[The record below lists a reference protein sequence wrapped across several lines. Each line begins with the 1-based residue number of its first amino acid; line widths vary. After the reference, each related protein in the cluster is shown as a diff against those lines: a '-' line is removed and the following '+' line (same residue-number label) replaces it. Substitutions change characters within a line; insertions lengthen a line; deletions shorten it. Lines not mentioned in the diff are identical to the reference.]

1 MAVPTFTIVET
12 FGDEGPQDFLIN
24 GELIGSTS
32 YNAHGSQGMSD
43 MRDMFEAIADKVG
56 AELEIRDGSTDE
68 DDDD

>member
-24 GELIGSTS
+24 GELVGSTS
-32 YNAHGSQGMSD
+32 HDAHGWQGMSD

-56 AELEIRDGSTDE
+56 AELEIHEGDTEDIDDE
-68 DDDD
+68 